1 MKTNDT
7 MFDNFLQE
15 AVERD
20 LVSAGGA
27 MALSYDGTCRKIE
40 QKRAADSQRQKIVM
54 RVVMTVVLALIV
66 TNILLITMDGPDTL
80 AGIEDN
86 GYISESTSYFTDIL
100 Q

>member
-27 MALSYDGTCRKIE
+27 MTLSYDGTCRKIE

-66 TNILLITMDGPDTL
+66 TNILLLTTGNSDSMIDDGF
-80 AGIEDN
+80 IN
-86 GYISESTSYFTDIL
+86 ESTSYFTEIL

>member
-20 LVSAGGA
+20 LVSVGGA
-27 MALSYDGTCRKIE
+27 MTLSYDGTCRKIE

-66 TNILLITMDGPDTL
+66 TNILLLTTGNSDSIIDDGF
-80 AGIEDN
+80 IN
-86 GYISESTSYFTDIL
+86 ESTSYFTEIL

>member
-27 MALSYDGTCRKIE
+27 MTLSYDGTCRKIE
-40 QKRAADSQRQKIVM
+40 QKRAVDSQRQKIVM

-66 TNILLITMDGPDTL
+66 TNILLLTTGNSDSMIDDGF
-80 AGIEDN
+80 IN
-86 GYISESTSYFTDIL
+86 ESTSYFTEIL

>member
-66 TNILLITMDGPDTL
+66 TNILLIASGGPDLSTD
-80 AGIEDN
+80 DN
-86 GYISESTSYFTDIL
+86 GYISEYTSYFTDIL

>member
-40 QKRAADSQRQKIVM
+40 QKRAASSQRQKIAI
-54 RVVMTVVLALIV
+54 RVVSTMILALIV
-66 TNILLITMDGPDTL
+66 TNILLLTTGNSDSMTD
-80 AGIEDN
+80 E

>member
-27 MALSYDGTCRKIE
+27 MTLSYDGTCRKIE

-66 TNILLITMDGPDTL
+66 TNILLIASGGPDISG
-80 AGIEDN
+80 ADDN

>member
-7 MFDNFLQE
+7 MFDTFLQE

-27 MALSYDGTCRKIE
+27 MTLSYDGTCRKIE

-66 TNILLITMDGPDTL
+66 TNILLLTTGNSDSMIDDGF
-80 AGIEDN
+80 IN
-86 GYISESTSYFTDIL
+86 ESTSYFTEIL